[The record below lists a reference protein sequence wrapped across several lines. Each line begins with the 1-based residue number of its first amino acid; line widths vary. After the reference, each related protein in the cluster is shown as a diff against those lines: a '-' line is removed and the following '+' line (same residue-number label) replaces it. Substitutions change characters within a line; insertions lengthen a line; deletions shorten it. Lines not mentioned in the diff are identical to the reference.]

1 MVKINRNYKDRLFR
15 LIFCE
20 KKDLL
25 ELYNAITGSSYEN
38 PDELEIVTLNDVI
51 YIGMKN
57 DLAFILDEILN
68 LWEHQSSWNPNM
80 PLRGLF
86 YFADEYRKYIEMN
99 HLNIYGSSLI
109 TIPTPQ
115 YVIFYNGTH
124 ETPDRLEIPL
134 SQAFLPKRPDLTP
147 CVEVKAALIN
157 INRGRNR
164 ELMKHCRKLHHYS
177 EFIGRIRDG
186 LADGLSLTDATQ
198 SAIDSCI
205 KDGIL
210 AEFLSIHRAEVNH
223 VILTEYDEQQHL
235 AGERELGVTLGCLM
249 VHIQWLRK
257 KFEKHLTVETAAE
270 ELELDKAYVTQI
282 YTLLREHGE
291 LDDRRL
297 MELLAHELRY
307 I

>member
-25 ELYNAITGSSYEN
+25 ELYNAINGSSYEN

-147 CVEVKAALIN
+147 VS
-157 INRGRNR
+157 
-164 ELMKHCRKLHHYS
+164 Y
-177 EFIGRIRDG
+177 
-186 LADGLSLTDATQ
+186 T
-198 SAIDSCI
+198 
-205 KDGIL
+205 
-210 AEFLSIHRAEVNH
+210 
-223 VILTEYDEQQHL
+223 
-235 AGERELGVTLGCLM
+235 
-249 VHIQWLRK
+249 
-257 KFEKHLTVETAAE
+257 HLTLPTIA
-270 ELELDKAYVTQI
+270 
-282 YTLLREHGE
+282 
-291 LDDRRL
+291 
-297 MELLAHELRY
+297 
-307 I
+307 